1 MHDSKVELLYDIKDK
16 LENLRSLSTIRY
28 ITKNRIVKT
37 ANIIAGDIECVIH
50 DLAEEQID
58 AGGEDPG
65 EQVELV

>member
-1 MHDSKVELLYDIKDK
+1 MHNGKVELLYDIKDK

-28 ITKNRIVKT
+28 ITKNKIVKT

-58 AGGEDPG
+58 AGREDPR
-65 EQVELV
+65 EQAELV